1 MTAGAGPRRARVLDV
16 LHEADEPLGAADVAA
31 RTGVH
36 VNTARF
42 HLDALVAEGT
52 VVRALEEPSGAGR
65 PRAVYAPRPGMS
77 RGGTRSYRLLA
88 QILLSNL
95 SSAGPDAVETARQAG
110 RAWGGFL
117 SGPPAPFQRL
127 SAGEAV
133 TRLTALLDDL
143 GFDPEPGRP
152 EPGQPGSGQSG
163 PDAVIRLRH
172 CPFLELAEEYGD
184 LVCRIHLGLMQG
196 ALAELRAPVT
206 AAGLEPFAEPGA
218 CLARL
223 EPATVA

>member
-1 MTAGAGPRRARVLDV
+1 MAR
-16 LHEADEPLGAADVAA
+16 G
-31 RTGVH
+31 
-36 VNTARF
+36 
-42 HLDALVAEGT
+42 
-52 VVRALEEPSGAGR
+52 
-65 PRAVYAPRPGMS
+65 
-77 RGGTRSYRLLA
+77 
-88 QILLSNL
+88 
-95 SSAGPDAVETARQAG
+95 
-110 RAWGGFL
+110 
-117 SGPPAPFQRL
+117 
-127 SAGEAV
+127 
-133 TRLTALLDDL
+133 
-143 GFDPEPGRP
+143 
-152 EPGQPGSGQSG
+152 PGSGQPE